1 MSPIAVVEVA
11 VFAPLRQTFHYLG
24 CVAPNAHPALPG
36 SLVKIPFGRGQRTG
50 IVIALVNSTDERP
63 LKPISEVVDTVP
75 VIGTGIMRLA
85 RWAADYYQ
93 HPIGEVL
100 AATLPGALRQGSAP
114 ARREESEWVISES
127 KQGELND
134 LARRAP
140 RQALLLE
147 RLSGGA
153 KMAADFADLDF
164 DWRRAMRE
172 LEKKDL
178 VAKRPRT
185 ANKITGSS
193 HQVFSLN
200 DAQRAA
206 VIVLNDALGSFKACL
221 LHGVTGSGKTEVY
234 MAAIEQAL
242 KSQLNTLMLVPE
254 IILTHQ
260 MVARLTQRFGSAV
273 GVLHSGLN
281 DNQRAQVWL
290 RCRAGDINILMGTRS
305 AVWAPL
311 PRIGIIIVDEE
322 HDISFKQQDGFR
334 YSARDVA
341 IKRAQQ
347 LNVPIV
353 LGSATPSLEAY
364 FNVKTNKFAYLSL
377 PQRAGVARMPSL
389 KCVDVRGLRL
399 RGGLSDQLVRDMGG
413 CLERGEQVL
422 LFLNRRGFAPIVLC
436 HQCGHIATCSRCDA
450 KLVWHK
456 ERKLLS
462 CHHCGAQKR
471 TQHLEACCRE
481 PEIVPLGLGT
491 EQVEETLREL
501 FPSKNIARI
510 DRDTM
515 RGKNAMEE
523 TFAAIRGRAVD
534 ILIGTQ
540 MLAKG
545 HDFANVTLVGIIDA
559 DSQLFSTDFR
569 AEEKLAQTII
579 QVSGRAGRAEYSGS
593 VLIQTHHPHHDL
605 LQTLLLR
612 GYDHFAEKALDERRR
627 AALPPYVAM
636 ALIRAESPSMQMPMK
651 FLTQLAAQVKQKS
664 IKGLEILGPIPAA
677 MERRAG
683 RYRAQLMVSAQTRRV
698 LATGVKA
705 FINLGGEMPLKNK
718 VRWSVD
724 IDPLDTI

>member
-1 MSPIAVVEVA
+1 MNSVSVVEVA
-11 VFAPLRQTFHYLG
+11 VFAPLRKTYHYLG
-24 CVAPNAHPALPG
+24 CADSNAIPALPG
-36 SLVKIPFGRGQRTG
+36 SLVKIPFGRGQRIG
-50 IVIALVNSTDERP
+50 IVIGLANSTDERK
-63 LKPISEVVDTVP
+63 LKAISEVVDTLP
-75 VIGTGIMRLA
+75 VIGAAIMRLA
-85 RWAADYYQ
+85 RWASDYYQ
-93 HPIGEVL
+93 HPIGDVL
-100 AATLPGALRQGSAP
+100 AATLPGPLRHGSAP
-114 ARREESEWVISES
+114 VRREESEWVIHATNQEVID
-127 KQGELND
+127 D

-140 RQALLLE
+140 RQAVLLE
-147 RLSGGA
+147 RLSTGA
-153 KMAADFADLDF
+153 KTAADFANLEF

-178 VAKRPRT
+178 VAKRLRT
-185 ANKITGSS
+185 ANKSFQS
-193 HQVFSLN
+193 AQQAFSLN
-200 DAQRAA
+200 DAQQAA
-206 VIVLNDALGSFKACL
+206 VVVLNDSLGSFKACL

-234 MAAIEQAL
+234 MAAIEHAL

-260 MVARLTQRFGSAV
+260 MVARLKQRFGSAV

-290 RCRAGDINILMGTRS
+290 RCRDGDIKILMGTRS

-322 HDISFKQQDGFR
+322 HDASFKQQEGFR

-364 FNVKTNKFAYLSL
+364 HNVKTNKFAYLSL
-377 PQRAGVARMPSL
+377 PQRAGLARMPGL
-389 KCVDVRGLRL
+389 QCVDVRGLRL
-399 RGGLSDQLVRDMGG
+399 RGGLSDQLVRDMGA
-413 CLERGEQVL
+413 CLERSEQVL

-471 TQHLEACCRE
+471 TQHLEACCPD

-491 EQVEETLREL
+491 EQVEETLHEL
-501 FPSKNIARI
+501 FPDKRIARI

-515 RGKNAMEE
+515 RSKTAMEE
-523 TFAAIRGRAVD
+523 TFAAIRGRSVD

-612 GYDHFAEKALDERRR
+612 GYDHFAEKALEERRR

-636 ALIRAESPSMQMPMK
+636 ALIRAESPSTQMPMK
-651 FLTQLAAQVKQKS
+651 FLAQLAAEVKQKS

-677 MERRAG
+677 MERKAG

-698 LATGVKA
+698 LAVGVKA
-705 FINLGGEMPLKNK
+705 FINLGDAMPLKNK